1 MTKAELVAAMAER
14 SGLDKK
20 QAQKALDALLQCV
33 TESVKGGQVVRIVGF
48 GSFIPVDRPEG
59 TARNPRTGAAVAR
72 PATKS
77 VKFRVGEAF
86 KNTLNG
92 V

>member
-33 TESVKGGQVVRIVGF
+33 TESVKGGQEVRIVGF
-48 GSFIPVDRPEG
+48 GSFMPVDRPEG